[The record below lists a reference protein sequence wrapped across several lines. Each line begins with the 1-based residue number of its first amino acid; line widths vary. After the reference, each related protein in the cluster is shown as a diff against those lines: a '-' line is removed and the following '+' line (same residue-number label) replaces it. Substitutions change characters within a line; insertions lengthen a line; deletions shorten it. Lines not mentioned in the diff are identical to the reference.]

1 LRRVD
6 DQFPA
11 EVPGRV
17 RPAEVGVARQS
28 STAAQQQVPG
38 GVVAAILQMQPDL
51 LGQRAD
57 AVGGGRRVGE
67 AEHLARL
74 GAAELLQG
82 GDRDVVGVR
91 LVQGSALA

>member
-6 DQFPA
+6 DQFA
-11 EVPGRV
+11 AAVPGGV
-17 RPAEVGVARQS
+17 WATEVGVACQGI
-28 STAAQQQVPG
+28 TAAQQQVPG
-38 GVVAAILQMQPDL
+38 GIAAAVLQVQPDL

-57 AVGGGRRVGE
+57 AVGGGRRVGQ
-67 AEHLARL
+67 AERLARL
-74 GAAELLQG
+74 GAAEPLQG